1 MVYTPIFTAVR
12 YSYRQSGI
20 RIGNSEKTMSS
31 KPRPLKDIAPGTS
44 LLTIPVSLS
53 LLACLML
60 AATLTIDFAA
70 FRGTFTFPVW
80 L

>member
-1 MVYTPIFTAVR
+1 MY
-12 YSYRQSGI
+12 
-20 RIGNSEKTMSS
+20 IGSPVCVSEIPKKTMSS
-31 KPRPLKDIAPGTS
+31 EPRPLKDIAPGTS